1 MDSIF
6 LMFLIGSLNLILAFP
21 HSLFFG
27 KFDCYYF
34 NFLIK
39 LVLNNDDDGSG

>member
-21 HSLFFG
+21 HSLFLA
-27 KFDCYYF
+27 
-34 NFLIK
+34 NLIAII
-39 LVLNNDDDGSG
+39 LIF